1 MTDEG
6 LEEERGRDNDWAEEE
21 KADHIACATEKP
33 GRSSIA
39 EEPYEGL
46 VFVGEAE
53 AAPLTIE
60 REECVIFRVNNLQE
74 NVEVNVTQNRL
85 S

>member
-1 MTDEG
+1 MVDIHPVAYHLTDEG

-21 KADHIACATEKP
+21 KADHIARGAEKP
-33 GRSSIA
+33 GRSPVA
-39 EEPYEGL
+39 EDRCEGL

-60 REECVIFRVNNLQE
+60 REE
-74 NVEVNVTQNRL
+74 
-85 S
+85 